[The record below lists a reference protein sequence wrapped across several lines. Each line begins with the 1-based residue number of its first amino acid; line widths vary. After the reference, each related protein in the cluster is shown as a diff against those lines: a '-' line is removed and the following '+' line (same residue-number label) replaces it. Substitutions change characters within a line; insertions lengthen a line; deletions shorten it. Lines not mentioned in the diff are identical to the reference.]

1 MMSMN
6 KQSNESSLSGEPRVL
21 EQMTPSKMPPQRFR
35 KGIAMY
41 LLLAAVLLIT
51 LCSKSSPLYPLND
64 WVDANCFFTVGK
76 SMLRGL
82 LPYRDLWE
90 QKGPFLYM
98 LHAVAAMISYRT
110 FFGVYLLEIGAAF
123 GFLWYSYRACR
134 VLTEK
139 SMVLVLLPLM
149 GALVFSSRPFAHG
162 DSVEQLALAPLA
174 YALYQ
179 GLLVVK
185 RKQPMRFGQAVAIG
199 ITSGMV
205 FWSKY
210 TLVGLYIGW
219 IIVVAFITVRE
230 AGIGA
235 LLRLFS
241 GILVGLLLITVPILL
256 YFLLQGA
263 LSELMQGYFIDNLFS
278 YSRVEGEGN
287 SLLSNLRTGY
297 GIARATLGLVFSMGT
312 LGLFWCL
319 IYRPLRTFLH
329 LLLQAFFMLCF
340 IYIGGR
346 FYVYYALPL
355 AVFACV
361 GCAAL
366 VEWSAVF
373 WQRVFGNDRGV
384 LTETPQDNRAWERR
398 GDRKARSSFI
408 QAGLLTLA
416 FAVGYVTFFSPNAY
430 LRGTVREA
438 LPQYRFAQQIHKKE
452 HPTLLNYGFLDGG
465 FYTVTG
471 IVPNV
476 RAFCRLNLPS
486 AEMEQEQKDAIREG
500 RVDFIVTRGEEREFP
515 GYRLIDRADFFF
527 EAPQHYALYE
537 KEKKN

>member
-1 MMSMN
+1 MISMN
-6 KQSNESSLSGEPRVL
+6 KTTNESSLSGELHVL
-21 EQMTPSKMPPQRFR
+21 EQTMPSKTPPQRFR
-35 KGIAMY
+35 NGMAAAY

-110 FFGVYLLEIGAAF
+110 FFGVYLLEIAAAF

-139 SMVLVLLPLM
+139 SSVLVFLPLM
-149 GALVFSSRPFAHG
+149 GALVFASRPFAHG

-179 GLLVVK
+179 GLLVVE
-185 RKQPMRFGQAVAIG
+185 RKQPMRFGQAVGIG

-210 TLVGLYIGW
+210 TLVGLYVGW
-219 IIVVAFITVRE
+219 IIVVAFITVKE
-230 AGIGA
+230 AGMSA
-235 LLRLFS
+235 LLHLLV
-241 GILVGLLLITVPILL
+241 GILAGLLLITVPILL

-263 LSELMQGYFIDNLFS
+263 LSDLVQGYFIDNLFS
-278 YSRVEGEGN
+278 YSRVDGQGN
-287 SLLSNLRTGY
+287 SLFSNLRTGY
-297 GIARATLGLVFSMGT
+297 NVARSTLGFVFPMGA

-319 IYRPLRTFLH
+319 IYRPLRTFFH
-329 LLLQAFFMLCF
+329 LLFQAFFMLCL

-355 AVFACV
+355 SVFACI

-373 WQRVFGNDRGV
+373 WQHVFRNDREV
-384 LTETPQDNRAWERR
+384 PAETPLENRTRVRR
-398 GDRKARSSFI
+398 GERKALSSFI

-416 FAVGYVTFFSPNAY
+416 FAVGYATFFSPNAY
-430 LRGTVREA
+430 LRGTVREE
-438 LPQYRFAQQIHKKE
+438 LPQYRFAQQIQKKE

-486 AEMEQEQKDAIREG
+486 SEMEQEQEDAIREG

-537 KEKKN
+537 KE

>member
-1 MMSMN
+1 MVSMN
-6 KQSNESSLSGEPRVL
+6 KPSNESSLSGEPRI
-21 EQMTPSKMPPQRFR
+21 MDITTPSKTPPQRLR
-35 KGIAMY
+35 QGMAAVY

-76 SMLRGL
+76 SMLSGL

-98 LHAVAAMISYRT
+98 LHAVSAMISYRT
-110 FFGVYLLEIGAAF
+110 FFGVYLLEIAAAF

-179 GLLVVK
+179 GLLVVE
-185 RKQPMRFGQAVAIG
+185 RKQPMRFGHAVAIG

-219 IIVVAFITVRE
+219 ILVVTLVTVKE
-230 AGIGA
+230 AGMGA
-235 LLRLFS
+235 LLRLFG
-241 GILVGLLLITVPILL
+241 GIFVGLLLITVPILL
-256 YFLLQGA
+256 YFLLQGE
-263 LSELMQGYFIDNLFS
+263 LSDLVQSYFIDNLFS
-278 YSRVEGEGN
+278 YSRVDGEGN
-287 SLLSNLRTGY
+287 SLFSNLKTGY
-297 GIARATLGLVFSMGT
+297 GIARATLGLVFSMGA

-329 LLLQAFFMLCF
+329 LLFQAFFLLFF

-355 AVFACV
+355 AVFACI

-373 WQRVFGNDRGV
+373 WQRVFRNDREV
-384 LTETPQDNRAWERR
+384 PAETPQENRTREKR
-398 GDRKARSSFI
+398 GERKALSSFV
-408 QAGLLTLA
+408 QAGILTLA
-416 FAVGYVTFFSPNAY
+416 FAVSYATFFSPNAY
-430 LRGTVREA
+430 LRGTARGE
-438 LPQYRFAQQIHKKE
+438 LPQYRFAQQIQKKE

-486 AEMEQEQKDAIREG
+486 SEMEQEQEDAIREG

-537 KEKKN
+537 KQ

>member
-1 MMSMN
+1 MTSMN
-6 KQSNESSLSGEPRVL
+6 KSRNESSLSGEPRVS
-21 EQMTPSKMPPQRFR
+21 EQTMPLATTQKRLR
-35 KGIAMY
+35 QGMAAVY

-76 SMLRGL
+76 SMLSGL

-98 LHAVAAMISYRT
+98 LHAISAMISYRT
-110 FFGVYLLEIGAAF
+110 FFGVYLLEIAAAF
-123 GFLWYSYRACR
+123 GFLWYSYRACC

-179 GLLVVK
+179 GLLVVE
-185 RKQPMRFGQAVAIG
+185 RKQPMRFGHAVAIG

-219 IIVVAFITVRE
+219 ILVVTLVTVKE
-230 AGIGA
+230 AGMGA
-235 LLRLFS
+235 LLRLFG
-241 GILVGLLLITVPILL
+241 GIFVGLLLITVPILL

-263 LSELMQGYFIDNLFS
+263 LSDLVQSYFIDNLFS
-278 YSRVEGEGN
+278 YSRVDGEGN
-287 SLLSNLRTGY
+287 SLFSNLKTGY
-297 GIARATLGLVFSMGT
+297 GIARATLGLVFSMGA

-329 LLLQAFFMLCF
+329 LLFQAFFLLFF

-355 AVFACV
+355 AVFACI

-373 WQRVFGNDRGV
+373 WQRVFRNDREV
-384 LTETPQDNRAWERR
+384 PAETPQENRTREKR
-398 GDRKARSSFI
+398 GERKALSSFV
-408 QAGLLTLA
+408 QAGILTLA
-416 FAVGYVTFFSPNAY
+416 FAVSYATFFSPNAY
-430 LRGTVREA
+430 LRGTARGE
-438 LPQYRFAQQIHKKE
+438 LPQYRFAQQIQKKE

-486 AEMEQEQKDAIREG
+486 SEMEQEQEDAIREG

-537 KEKKN
+537 KE

>member
-1 MMSMN
+1 MVSMN
-6 KQSNESSLSGEPRVL
+6 KPSNESSLSGEPRI
-21 EQMTPSKMPPQRFR
+21 MDITTPSKTPPQRLR
-35 KGIAMY
+35 QGMAAVY

-76 SMLRGL
+76 SMLSGL

-98 LHAVAAMISYRT
+98 LHAVSAMISYRT
-110 FFGVYLLEIGAAF
+110 FFGVYLLEIAAAF

-179 GLLVVK
+179 GLLVVE
-185 RKQPMRFGQAVAIG
+185 RKQPMRFGHAVAIG

-219 IIVVAFITVRE
+219 ILVVTLVTVKE
-230 AGIGA
+230 AGMGA
-235 LLRLFS
+235 LLRLFG
-241 GILVGLLLITVPILL
+241 GIFVGLLLITVPILL
-256 YFLLQGA
+256 YFLLQGE
-263 LSELMQGYFIDNLFS
+263 LSDLVQSYFIDNLFS
-278 YSRVEGEGN
+278 YSRVDGEGN
-287 SLLSNLRTGY
+287 SLFSNLKTGY
-297 GIARATLGLVFSMGT
+297 GIARATLGLVFSMGA

-329 LLLQAFFMLCF
+329 LLFQAFFLLFF

-355 AVFACV
+355 AVFACI

-373 WQRVFGNDRGV
+373 WQRVFRNDREV
-384 LTETPQDNRAWERR
+384 PAETPQEKRTREKR
-398 GDRKARSSFI
+398 GERKALSSFV
-408 QAGLLTLA
+408 QAGILTLA
-416 FAVGYVTFFSPNAY
+416 FAVSYATFFSPNAY
-430 LRGTVREA
+430 LRGTARGE
-438 LPQYRFAQQIHKKE
+438 LPQYRFAQQIQKKE

-486 AEMEQEQKDAIREG
+486 SEMEQEQEDAIREG

-537 KEKKN
+537 KQ